1 MDYNQDIQRKGPRR
15 KACFGRGRR
24 LHREGVFM
32 QLWKHFRTITRHRHT
47 VIGLCFRAGIGWQG
61 LGHDLSKYSPA
72 EFFNSARFYQGDRS
86 PNDRERIVRGY
97 SMSWLH
103 HKGCNR
109 HHYEY
114 WTDYNNVSH
123 MVEPVKMPLRYV
135 IEMFCDRIAACK
147 TYQGADYHD
156 RKPLEYYQRGKGRH
170 LMHPETDAFLGFLLA
185 MLAEKG
191 ERWTFAWIRRYL
203 GQHTDY

>member
-1 MDYNQDIQRKGPRR
+1 
-15 KACFGRGRR
+15 
-24 LHREGVFM
+24 M
-32 QLWKHFRTITRHRHT
+32 QPLAHFKTITHHRHL
-47 VIGLCFRAGIGWQG
+47 VCRYCFRLGLYRQG
-61 LGHDLSKYSPA
+61 LLHDLSKYAPC
-72 EFFNSARFYQGDRS
+72 EFWRGAKYYQGFRS
-86 PNDRERIVRGY
+86 PNDAERKANGV
-97 SMSWLH
+97 SLAWLH
-103 HKGCNR
+103 HKGRNR
-109 HHYEY
+109 HHFEY
-114 WTDYNNVSH
+114 WIDYCLTPEG
-123 MVEPVKMPLRYV
+123 EPYIGGCRMPLRYV
-135 IEMFCDRIAACK
+135 AEMFCDRIAACK